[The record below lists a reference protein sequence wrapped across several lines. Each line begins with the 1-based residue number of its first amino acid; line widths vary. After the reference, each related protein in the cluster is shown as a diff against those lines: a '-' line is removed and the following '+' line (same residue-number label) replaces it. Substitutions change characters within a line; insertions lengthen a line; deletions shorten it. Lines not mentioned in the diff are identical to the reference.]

1 MERTGDS
8 RREEE
13 RRGERQIGATP
24 AKSGFSRLL
33 EIAGAKKGLVLL
45 SCILSVFSTLASFIP
60 YISIYAIIEELL
72 KHSANLREA
81 DSALLIRWGWIAFL
95 SMAASFVFL
104 FASIVCSH
112 MAAFKILYLLK
123 IAFARHMA
131 ALPLGFHTVNSTGK
145 LRKVMDDNIE
155 KIEGFI
161 AHQLPDLV
169 GSLAAP
175 AVMLGMMLVFDWKM
189 GLVCLAPLLLS
200 YLIQAV
206 AFTGKKSAEFLRIY
220 QDHLEDMNNSAV
232 EYVRGIA
239 VVKTFNQTVFSFRR
253 FHSSIVAYKDFALKY
268 TRSMKNAFVI
278 FVVLLN
284 SAAVFL
290 IPAGILLGSR
300 AADQQAFALSFLFYL
315 IFGSAM
321 SGPVMKLMYV
331 SSAGRQIVEGT
342 ERMDSIFA
350 VAALPVT
357 DQPQVPAAY
366 DVCFDQVS
374 FSYRTEEGETQALNN
389 ISFLARQGEITALV
403 GPSGSGK
410 STVAHLIPRFW
421 DVTEGHVRIGGV
433 DVRDMDPALLMEQ
446 VGFVFQDVFLFKQS
460 ILDNIRA
467 GNAAA
472 SRESV
477 MEAAKAAQCHDFI
490 MELPDGYDAVIG
502 TKGVHLSGGQ
512 RQRLVIARA
521 ILKDSPIIIL
531 DEATAFADP
540 ENEYK
545 IQLAFERLVQ
555 NKTVIVIAHRLST
568 IQGANRIL
576 VLEEGRISE
585 SGTHQE
591 LLLAHGKYKQMW
603 DTYTGTLSWTIA
615 GEGVEQ
621 HA

>member
-1 MERTGDS
+1 M
-8 RREEE
+8 
-13 RRGERQIGATP
+13 
-24 AKSGFSRLL
+24 
-33 EIAGAKKGLVLL
+33 
-45 SCILSVFSTLASFIP
+45 LSVLSTLVSFVP
-60 YISIYAIIEELL
+60 YVSIYNIIDELL

-81 DSALLIRWGWIAFL
+81 DSTLLIRWGWIAFL
-95 SMAASFVFL
+95 SMAASFALL

-131 ALPLGFHTVNSTGK
+131 ALPLGFHTLHSTGK

-161 AHQLPDLV
+161 AHQLPDLA
-169 GSLAAP
+169 GSLASP
-175 AVMLGMMLVFDWKM
+175 VVMLGMMLFFDWKM
-189 GLVCLAPLLLS
+189 GLICLLPLLIS
-200 YLIQAV
+200 YLIQAI
-206 AFTGKKSAEFLRIY
+206 AFSGKKSEKFLRVY
-220 QDHLEDMNNSAV
+220 QNYLEDMNNSAV

-253 FHSSIVAYKDFALKY
+253 FHSSILAYKDFALKY
-268 TRSMKNAFVI
+268 TLSMKNAYLVFL
-278 FVVLLN
+278 VLLN
-284 SAAVFL
+284 SVAVFL
-290 IPAGILLGSR
+290 IPAGIIMGRR
-300 AADQQAFALSFLFYL
+300 AADQQAFTLSFLFYL

-321 SGPVMKLMYV
+321 SGPIMKLMYA
-331 SSAGRQIVEGT
+331 SASGRQIVEGT
-342 ERMDSIFA
+342 ERMDKIFA
-350 VAALPVT
+350 VPPLPVT
-357 DQPQVPAAY
+357 DRPAVPSGY
-366 DVCFDQVS
+366 DVVFDRVS
-374 FSYRTEEGETQALNN
+374 FSYKTEEGDTQALRN
-389 ISFLARQGEITALV
+389 ISFTARQGEITALV

-410 STVAHLIPRFW
+410 STVAHLVPRFW
-421 DVTEGHVRIGGV
+421 DVTEGVVRIGGA
-433 DVRDMDPALLMEQ
+433 DVRDMDPAVLMEM

-460 ILDNIRA
+460 IMDNIRA
-467 GNAAA
+467 GNASA

-490 MELPDGYDAVIG
+490 MELPQGYDTVIG

-545 IQLAFERLVQ
+545 IQMAFERLVQ

-576 VLEEGRISE
+576 VLEEGRIIE
-585 SGTHQE
+585 SGTHGG
-591 LLLAHGKYKQMW
+591 LLQAQGKYRQMW

-615 GEGVEQ
+615 GEGVAE